1 MGSFLDNLK
10 KAVDNGEF
18 NSEAAKKI
26 NEIERNADKAKGL
39 FLSEEDKEMLKKL
52 KTPPVVTEEEVLAA
66 NNNYVNEMTV
76 VTRKD
81 EINKLL
87 VTLIE
92 IEDMVKMSIDD
103 MFSHVKELEDKFATE
118 FEGED
123 PVFGDLHQKIEDI
136 KLKYSN
142 FIIN

>member
-1 MGSFLDNLK
+1 MGSFLDDLK
-10 KAVDNGEF
+10 KAVDNGDF

-26 NEIERNADKAKGL
+26 NEIEKNADNAKGL
-39 FLSEEDKEMLKKL
+39 FLSDEEKEMLEKL
-52 KTPPVVTEEEVLAA
+52 KTPPAITEEEVKTA
-66 NNNYVNEMTV
+66 NTNYENEMAV
-76 VTRKD
+76 VERKD
-81 EINKLL
+81 TINKLL

-103 MFSHVKELEDKFATE
+103 MFSHIKELEDKFATE

-123 PVFGDLHQKIEDI
+123 PIFGDLYQKIEDI